1 MGKDYYKILGVSR
14 DANEEE
20 IKKAY
25 KKQALKWH
33 PDRNAGNTE
42 VAGAKFKEVC
52 VCYWYNKT
60 IFTLKL
66 DLRSIRSTQ
75 R

>member
-14 DANEEE
+14 DATEEE

-42 VAGAKFKEVC
+42 VASQKFKEV
-52 VCYWYNKT
+52 
-60 IFTLKL
+60 
-66 DLRSIRSTQ
+66 SINYGAI
-75 R
+75 

>member
-14 DANEEE
+14 DASEEE

-42 VAGAKFKEVC
+42 EASKKFKEV
-52 VCYWYNKT
+52 NLN
-60 IFTLKL
+60 LKL
-66 DLRSIRSTQ
+66 ITPHLTTR
-75 R
+75 